1 MHRIGIDVGGTFTDL
16 IAFDDNSG
24 TLTSIKVST
33 TPQDPSQS
41 IADTLRRFLMG
52 TAGPV
57 GLIVHA
63 STIGS
68 NLFFGQMRLHLPKAA
83 LLTTEGFRDVLEI
96 GRQRRAELYNLFYRR
111 PAPLIR
117 RRYRYGIRERIDATG
132 AVQVPLDEAQLT
144 AVAEDLRRE
153 GVEVIAVCY
162 LHSYANP
169 VHEERTAAALAER
182 LGAPA
187 LVLSSRVDPHY
198 REYERT
204 STTVLNALLM
214 PVVSRY
220 LDRLHRTMHD
230 LGISAP
236 LYVMQSSGGMM
247 TLASASALPAAVIE
261 SGPAAGVVGA
271 AYLGRDLGLGDVLS
285 FDMGGTTAKAGAVI
299 GGAAQVVNE
308 YEIAGKVHAGRIVK
322 GSGYPV
328 RFPFIDLA
336 EVSAGGGTVAWVEGG
351 GLRVG
356 PISAGADPGPAAYG
370 RGGTDLTVTDCNLLL
385 GRLSARGLLDGQM
398 PLSLGEASEAV
409 ARVARQVAMDPIA
422 TANGVLRIIHTQM
435 VRALRLVSLERGYDP
450 RSLALIAFGGGGPM
464 HATFLAEEL
473 GMAQVIIPPAPGLF
487 SALGLL
493 VADLRRDG
501 VRAILRDAV
510 ETLQPVVDRTFHAL
524 ANELLRALAKDG
536 FPSADVVIER
546 QLEMRYKGQSYELAV
561 TGDRVS
567 EGIEAFHERHQRVYG
582 YMAREEPVEVVT
594 ARAVA
599 YVSLPKPAIA
609 APAPAG
615 MSSSESGET
624 RRAYFDGWHQ
634 TPVYRR
640 NGLRPGHVLQ
650 GPAIVEQYDTTTI
663 VPPNWRLFV
672 EATGVLRLWREHFG
686 R

>member
-169 VHEERTAAALAER
+169 VHEERTAAVLAER

-271 AYLGRDLGLGDVLS
+271 AYLGRDLGLDDVLS

-370 RGGTDLTVTDCNLLL
+370 LMLTGTITWRGQMYGGTPITILAASNRLAKIPPAMRSRFAEVLHLDYYEVADL
-385 GRLSARGLLDGQM
+385 
-398 PLSLGEASEAV
+398 EAIGVCEAERKGIVLAEGV
-409 ARVARQVAMDPIA
+409 ARYLAENGGGEPRKVGHLVRSLRNALPASQTTA
-422 TANGVLRIIHTQM
+422 TMADAQT
-435 VRALRLVSLERGYDP
+435 ALRLS
-450 RSLALIAFGGGGPM
+450 
-464 HATFLAEEL
+464 
-473 GMAQVIIPPAPGLF
+473 
-487 SALGLL
+487 
-493 VADLRRDG
+493 
-501 VRAILRDAV
+501 
-510 ETLQPVVDRTFHAL
+510 
-524 ANELLRALAKDG
+524 
-536 FPSADVVIER
+536 
-546 QLEMRYKGQSYELAV
+546 
-561 TGDRVS
+561 
-567 EGIEAFHERHQRVYG
+567 
-582 YMAREEPVEVVT
+582 
-594 ARAVA
+594 
-599 YVSLPKPAIA
+599 
-609 APAPAG
+609 
-615 MSSSESGET
+615 
-624 RRAYFDGWHQ
+624 
-634 TPVYRR
+634 
-640 NGLRPGHVLQ
+640 GLRPLGLSRLQARYLEVLAAAPD
-650 GPAIVEQYDTTTI
+650 GTMGVNSLA
-663 VPPNWRLFV
+663 
-672 EATGVLRLWREHFG
+672 GVLGTDVAEIVGAVEPYMLRIQLCQVARSGRRLTEKG
-686 R
+686 RDYLRP